1 MLVLAVLF
9 STDTFSLINVL
20 GLVMCLGGISIHV
33 VHKYSTLS
41 GGKPVNASDVNTI
54 DITSNGGAGAA
65 VGAVTYDKGQRDK
78 AVRLNIRSGQNVPL
92 LNEALA
98 DTDSDDDSPNG
109 TNNSNDII
117 FDVLKRRDTRR

>member
-20 GLVMCLGGISIHV
+20 GLVMCLGGICIHV
-33 VHKYSTLS
+33 AHKYSTLS
-41 GGKPVNASDVNTI
+41 DGKTVGTSDVNTS
-54 DITSNGGAGAA
+54 DNASNGGAGTALA
-65 VGAVTYDKGQRDK
+65 VAYDKGQRDK

>member
-33 VHKYSTLS
+33 AHKYSTLS
-41 GGKPVNASDVNTI
+41 GGKTVGASDVNIT
-54 DITSNGGAGAA
+54 DNTSNGGAGTA
-65 VGAVTYDKGQRDK
+65 VAVTYDKGQRDK
-78 AVRLNIRSGQNVPL
+78 AVRLNFRSGQNVPL

-98 DTDSDDDSPNG
+98 DTDSDDESPNG

>member
-20 GLVMCLGGISIHV
+20 GLAMCLGGISIHV

-41 GGKPVNASDVNTI
+41 GGKPVDDVNTT
-54 DITSNGGAGAA
+54 DNTTNGGAGAA
-65 VGAVTYDKGQRDK
+65 VAVTYDKGQRDK
-78 AVRLNIRSGQNVPL
+78 AVRLNFRSGQNVPL